1 MASHAVS
8 LEPEEE
14 YLMRCDRVDFPPAGI
29 DYTHTQAGPGTRCL
43 LQGELRVT
51 VQRKIITANPAI
63 YRTKGDDLPE
73 LLRMTRPYYFNDPEK
88 RHKEEIVP
96 GFETRIRGFTA
107 DEYVAA
113 VQRQIGIELESIVD
127 QPDLTDAGG
136 GDHDNCFQA

>member
-1 MASHAVS
+1 
-8 LEPEEE
+8 
-14 YLMRCDRVDFPPAGI
+14 
-29 DYTHTQAGPGTRCL
+29 
-43 LQGELRVT
+43 
-51 VQRKIITANPAI
+51 
-63 YRTKGDDLPE
+63 
-73 LLRMTRPYYFNDPEK
+73 MTRPYYFNDPEK